1 MEKQYEKPTV
11 EIIVLSE
18 NDIIIMSTFG
28 NLMPG
33 LEDDDDLAG

>member
-28 NLMPG
+28 YNMPG

>member
-1 MEKQYEKPTV
+1 MKKEYESPTID
-11 EIIVLSE
+11 IIVLSE

-28 NLMPG
+28 SGIPG